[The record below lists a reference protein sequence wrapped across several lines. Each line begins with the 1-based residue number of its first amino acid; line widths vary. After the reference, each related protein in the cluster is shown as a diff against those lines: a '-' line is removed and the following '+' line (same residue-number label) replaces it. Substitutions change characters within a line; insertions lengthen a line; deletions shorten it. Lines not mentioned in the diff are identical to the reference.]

1 VILTHTPLWAYLL
14 LAYLVWQGILARRP
28 RNQSIWRLM
37 IVPAVFIIT
46 GLSRIALGGEDDLQE
61 QCGGWGIVLTTRF
74 SPCNTT
80 VSSAPSPQR
89 RG

>member
-1 VILTHTPLWAYLL
+1 LTRFALVILTHTPLWAYLL

-61 QCGGWGIVLTTRF
+61 QCGG
-74 SPCNTT
+74 
-80 VSSAPSPQR
+80 
-89 RG
+89 